1 MELKKPD
8 MRYKFNDKDEPTDEQ
23 LAWIMKEVG
32 DDAREQS
39 KRAKE
44 IIKQQIKEAIDAN
57 KKRFLA

>member
-39 KRAKE
+39 KR
-44 IIKQQIKEAIDAN
+44 QQIKEAIEAN